1 MASTGFKRHRDR
13 KIEMLCKKLNSGVI
27 VYCLVAAAMP
37 ALAANESEG
46 GDLRSAVQNPISS
59 LISVPLKFTFDYGAE
74 NGEATILN
82 INPVVPVTVL
92 PVRVENGMV
101 QVKDDRWD

>member
-1 MASTGFKRHRDR
+1 MASTGFKRHWDQ

-46 GDLRSAVQNPISS
+46 VDLHARLSH
-59 LISVPLKFTFDYGAE
+59 FYG
-74 NGEATILN
+74 L
-82 INPVVPVTVL
+82 L
-92 PVRVENGMV
+92 R
-101 QVKDDRWD
+101 